1 MFARKA
7 VFAVDPEAGLDEDTL
22 TEAVLES
29 GAEDLLETNGL
40 FEIHSQPGD
49 FLAVKA
55 ALEERGVK
63 LSSAEVGYVP
73 TNKVE
78 ISDAGVGRKVLRL
91 LEGLEDHD
99 DVQGVHANYSFT
111 SEVTESIAREL

>member
-1 MFARKA
+1 MSNNNTRP
-7 VFAVDPEAGLDEDTL
+7 VDPPWHTALISHHRFGIMLGSEIGI
-22 TEAVLES
+22 VQ
-29 GAEDLLETNGL
+29 TNGL
-40 FEIHSQPGD
+40 FEIHSQPVD